1 MAGTSYTRQS
11 TFSDGDTI
19 TALLFNAEYNQLLTA
34 FSYASTGT
42 TGHRHDGSAG
52 EGGNIY
58 RIGDQDFK
66 NKIEADSAGNRWTVS
81 VEVGG
86 TATERVH
93 IDVDG
98 LDVTGNINVSG
109 TVDGRDIAADG
120 TKLDGIEASA
130 DVTDT
135 TNVTAAGALMDSELT
150 SIASVKALNQGVAT
164 TDAPTF
170 AGLTSTGDISLGD
183 NDKIKL
189 GASDDL
195 QIYHD
200 GSNSYIEDA
209 GTGNLRIIAQD
220 FRVVNSANSESLI
233 QADNDGAVRIY
244 YDGVEKL
251 STTTDGVGVTGRMTA
266 TSFGT
271 IRVAA
276 TSVAGE
282 GGEVIL
288 SGEGSYEDVKI
299 DNYQGTLRF
308 FDPSSPT
315 IVRATLDTDGN
326 LTAEGTLT
334 ADGLTV
340 DNNNATVQSSTT
352 TSLNLVGGDGNSKNV
367 VFRDSSNVQQAK
379 ISNLG
384 ADGMAFF
391 SGSTQ
396 AATIDSSAN
405 FLVGTTSTSVAGG
418 GHALLTGSV
427 DYMLTG
433 HVAGVAGGNY
443 YHGFAYDGTT
453 IGAIVQSGT
462 TGVAY
467 NTSSDYRLKED
478 VQPIENATDR
488 LLQLKPCNFAWKVDG
503 SRVDGFLAHE
513 AQDVVPE
520 AVTGTKDA
528 MRVEEY
534 EAEPAVYEDVV
545 IPAVEAVEAEYDD
558 EGNIVVEAVEA
569 QEERTESVLVSE
581 AVMAEREVPDYQG
594 IDQAKLVPL
603 LVATV
608 QEQVNIIQEL
618 EARIKTL
625 ENAQ

>member
-120 TKLDGIEASA
+120 TKLDGIEAGSTGDQTATEIRALVESATDSNVFTDADHSKLNGIEASA

-135 TNVTAAGALMDSELT
+135 ANVTAAGALMDSELT
-150 SIASVKALNQGVAT
+150 SIASIKALNQGVAT

-189 GASDDL
+189 GTSDDL

-200 GSNSYIEDA
+200 GSNSFITEN
-209 GTGNLRIIAQD
+209 GTGNLRL
-220 FRVVNSANSESLI
+220 SANNLLLRSDDSYIQSE
-233 QADNDGAVRIY
+233 DGSVNTARFNSTT
-244 YDGVEKL
+244 GVVLYRAGDQKL
-251 STTTDGVGVTGRMTA
+251 STTSTGIDV
-266 TSFGT
+266 SGT
-271 IRVAA
+271 V
-276 TSVAGE
+276 S
-282 GGEVIL
+282 
-288 SGEGSYEDVKI
+288 
-299 DNYQGTLRF
+299 
-308 FDPSSPT
+308 
-315 IVRATLDTDGN
+315 
-326 LTAEGTLT
+326 
-334 ADGLTV
+334 ADGLHV
-340 DNNNATVQSSTT
+340 DNPNATVQSSTT
-352 TSLNLVGGDGNSKNV
+352 TSLNLVGGDGNSKNI
-367 VFRDSSNVQQAK
+367 FFKNSSSVQQAK

-384 ADGMAFF
+384 ADGLAFF
-391 SGSTQ
+391 SGSTE
-396 AATIDSSAN
+396 AVRIDQNAN
-405 FLVGTTSTSVAGG
+405 LLVGTSSSVGLGDTSGNGLDLRGDRVHLKRTCTSSTQGLLHLNNIGTAGN
-418 GHALLTGSV
+418 V
-427 DYMLTG
+427 VEFYQD
-433 HVAGVAGGNY
+433 GVERGKITVSSSA
-443 YHGFAYDGTT
+443 T
-453 IGAIVQSGT
+453 S
-462 TGVAY
+462 Y

-478 VQPIENATDR
+478 VQPLENATDR
-488 LLQLKPCNFAWKVDG
+488 LLQLNPCNFAWKADG

-513 AQDVVPE
+513 AQEVVPE
-520 AVTGTKDA
+520 AVTGEKDA
-528 MRVEEY
+528 MRTEEY
-534 EAEPAVYEDVV
+534 EAEPAVYEGD
-545 IPAVEAVEAEYDD
+545 
-558 EGNIVVEAVEA
+558 
-569 QEERTESVLVSE
+569 VLVSE
-581 AVMAEREVPDYQG
+581 AVMAEREVPDYQA
-594 IDQAKLVPL
+594 IDQSKLIPL
-603 LVATV
+603 LVATL